1 MALLRIPK
9 MRAVNII
16 IAVVCW
22 ALSLVLVAQT
32 TPWIAPT
39 VDVLKVN
46 SFPVT
51 PKNVAIGKNIFA
63 QSCVSCH
70 GIKADGNGLMKSV
83 SLVSSDF
90 QKQTDGAI
98 FYKLSTGRG
107 QMPSFKTLKEEER
120 WALVNYMRVLVN
132 PAMVPAAVDVK
143 LDVTT
148 AESPNSVTAFVCASD
163 STKAPVADIDVH
175 FYVKRDFGLMRI
187 GHASNPTSAD
197 GKVTVVVPDDIIGD
211 ADGNLTIVTK
221 IENNFLYNDVES
233 SVIKQWGKELDTYD
247 EQFNQR
253 ELWGAQDKAP
263 IWLLLLA
270 NAIILGVWSAIFYV
284 IFSLFKLKKAGK
296 IFTK

>member
-1 MALLRIPK
+1 
-9 MRAVNII
+9 MRASINILI
-16 IAVVCW
+16 ILVCIVF
-22 ALSLVLVAQT
+22 SSEIVAQT
-32 TPWIAPT
+32 SPWLVSESDAAKI
-39 VDVLKVN
+39 N

-51 PKNVAIGKNIFA
+51 PKNVAVGKNIFA

-70 GIKADGNGLMKSV
+70 GSKADGNGLMKST
-83 SLVSSDF
+83 SLISAVF

-98 FYKLSTGRG
+98 FYKLSIGKG
-107 QMPSFKTLKEEER
+107 QMPSFKSLKEEDR
-120 WALVNYMRVLVN
+120 WALVNYLRVLVN
-132 PAMVPAAVDVK
+132 PTMVPAAVDVK
-143 LDVTT
+143 LDITT
-148 AESPNSVTAFVCASD
+148 SESPNSVTAFVTASD
-163 STKAPVADIDVH
+163 STKTPIADIDVH
-175 FYVKRDFGLMRI
+175 FYVKRDFGMMRI

-197 GKVTVVVPDDIIGD
+197 GKVTVVVPDDIIGNSE
-211 ADGNLTIVTK
+211 GNLTIVTK

-233 SVIKQWGKELDTYD
+233 SVTKQWGKQLATYD

-284 IFSLFKLKKAGK
+284 IFSLAKLKKAGK